1 MLWIVGDLM
10 YSKTANPNTSSCVG
24 FAPTIKG
31 IIKMRD
37 WLYFYIEF
45 TVQRGEIFKK
55 ESGWALGL
63 QKFEKP
69 LPHRFKTART

>member
-1 MLWIVGDLM
+1 
-10 YSKTANPNTSSCVG
+10 
-24 FAPTIKG
+24 
-31 IIKMRD
+31 MRD

-45 TVQRGEIFKK
+45 TVKRGQIFKK

-69 LPHRFKTART
+69 LPHQFKTART

>member
-1 MLWIVGDLM
+1 
-10 YSKTANPNTSSCVG
+10 
-24 FAPTIKG
+24 
-31 IIKMRD
+31 MRD

-45 TVQRGEIFKK
+45 TVQRGQIFKK

-63 QKFEKP
+63 QKFERP

>member
-1 MLWIVGDLM
+1 M
-10 YSKTANPNTSSCVG
+10 YSKTANPNTFCCVG

-45 TVQRGEIFKK
+45 TVRNALESIREMPKEVKTLSQEIKY
-55 ESGWALGL
+55 
-63 QKFEKP
+63 
-69 LPHRFKTART
+69 H

>member
-1 MLWIVGDLM
+1 M
-10 YSKTANPNTSSCVG
+10 YSKTANPNTPRCVG

-45 TVQRGEIFKK
+45 TVHNALESIREMPKEVKTLSQEIKY
-55 ESGWALGL
+55 
-63 QKFEKP
+63 
-69 LPHRFKTART
+69 H